1 MEKEIQ
7 AAPAF
12 LYWACRRYVFI
23 WASIRAGTLQAVLVF
38 LVCIV
43 VLFAKDTIS
52 AGDAGI
58 ALIFV
63 M

>member
-1 MEKEIQ
+1 
-7 AAPAF
+7 
-12 LYWACRRYVFI
+12 VFI